1 MRNWLIASNFALFL
15 PIIIAIGAQMGTV
28 LSPLLLVGVI
38 ATMIILVAL
47 NKIKGN
53 TLYLYIFGMALG
65 LLYQT
70 TMMGLDVV
78 GSDIHTEFYFAQLN
92 VKQAWDITYP
102 DSSNSSIVIGW
113 LIPIISKITGI
124 GVLWVMKA
132 IIPIFLAC
140 VPVVLFATFK
150 NMFGEKKAFFSAV
163 FFMIVPIFSLE
174 IAQIEKSMVA
184 ELFWV
189 IGIYALL
196 SDWKWYWK
204 LPVISGTLVLQIM
217 SHYTVGIL
225 GICFYLCVF
234 GFRLVAYLIK
244 WWSIKKTHIAIIGV
258 SLLIG
263 MCTFYFYHSYA
274 ANGSAWRSVA
284 NIIVSFTPQGVKLPL
299 IAYPDKEEIV
309 KGSNPDIPIVQS
321 PVVQANVTGTI
332 EQRIDNSPTLVK
344 VGVGADFM
352 DSPWDGKLF
361 RIVQYLTQFMILLG
375 GIQLLR
381 KYKVPNEYLGLV
393 GGSLALLFL
402 CILIPSISIIINMS
416 RYLHFSLLFISP
428 LFVLGCEI
436 VSEIF
441 DKCVKGCKNK

>member
-1 MRNWLIASNFALFL
+1 VKKAISFALFL
-15 PIIIAIGAQMGTV
+15 PILMAIGAQLGTV
-28 LSPLLLVGVI
+28 ISPLILIGVI
-38 ATMIILVAL
+38 ATVIILVAKD
-47 NKIKGN
+47 KIKGKVI
-53 TLYLYIFGMALG
+53 YFYIFGMSLG

-92 VKQAWDITYP
+92 AKQAWDITYP
-102 DSSNSSIVIGW
+102 DSSNSSIVIG
-113 LIPIISKITGI
+113 LLVPMISKLTGLE
-124 GVLWVMKA
+124 VLWVIKA
-132 IIPIFLAC
+132 IMPIFLAC

-150 NMFGEKKAFFSAV
+150 KLFGWKKAFFSTI

-174 IAQIEKSMVA
+174 IAQIVKSMVA

-204 LPVISGTLVLQIM
+204 LPVISGTLALQIM

-234 GFRLVAYLIK
+234 GFRLIAYLIK
-244 WWSIKKTHIAIIGV
+244 WWSVKKTHIVVIGL

-274 ANGSAWRSVA
+274 ANGSAWRSIYNVA
-284 NIIVSFTPQGVKLPL
+284 ASYLPL
-299 IAYPDKEEIV
+299 PQSDKTEIV
-309 KGSNPDIPIVQS
+309 KGSHEGIMVVKEPVAKADI
-321 PVVQANVTGTI
+321 TGSL
-332 EQRIDNSPTLVK
+332 EQRIEKSPTLVK
-344 VGVGADFM
+344 LGVGADFV

-361 RIVQYLTQFMILLG
+361 RILQYLTQFMILLG

-393 GGSLALLFL
+393 GGSLVLLLL

-416 RYLHFSLLFISP
+416 RYYHFSLLFIAP
-428 LFVLGCEI
+428 LFVLGCEF
-436 VSEIF
+436 VGGLR
-441 DKCVKGCKNK
+441 CQKGNMK